1 MKSEL
6 LDIAENF
13 RRLAEQTDEIERIAE
28 LCTAAIRAGN
38 KILFCGNGGSAA
50 DSQHL
55 AAELV
60 GRCRADHPAMAA
72 IALTADTSVLTSIAN
87 DYGLEEVFARQVEG
101 LGRLGDVLI
110 GLSTSGNSANVLKA
124 FERARMVGLKTVAL
138 TGGGGGKCR
147 AAAELCLCV
156 PAETPDRIQEMHIAV
171 GHLVCGKIEA
181 ALHG

>member
-6 LDIAENF
+6 LNIGENF
-13 RRLAEQTDEIERIAE
+13 RRLAERADEVERIAE

-60 GRCRADHPAMAA
+60 GRFKVDRPAMAA
-72 IALTADTSVLTSIAN
+72 MALTVDTSVLTSIAN
-87 DYGLEEVFARQVEG
+87 DYGFEDVFARQVEG
-101 LGRLGDVLI
+101 QGRPGDVLI

-124 FERARMVGLKTVAL
+124 FDKARMMGLRTVAL
-138 TGGGGGKCR
+138 TGAGGGKCR

-156 PAETPDRIQEMHIAV
+156 PAETSDRIQEMHIAV
-171 GHLVCGKIEA
+171 GHLICGRIEA